1 MKIALIQLLT
11 AFLSS
16 LGFSMLFGLRRRFLL
31 WAALGGLLCWGVYL
45 GMDAWTQREFLSC
58 LTAAAFAVVFAE
70 ILARR
75 LKTPA
80 TLFVVPAILP
90 LVPGGSL
97 YYTMEAVVNG
107 RLEDA
112 RVWGQKTLIV
122 ALAIAAGI
130 SFVVALRELHTRR
143 QGS

>member
-1 MKIALIQLLT
+1 MKTVLIQLLT

-16 LGFSMLFGLRRRFLL
+16 LGFSMLFGVRRRFLL
-31 WAALGGLLCWGVYL
+31 PAALGGLLCWGVYL
-45 GMDAWTQREFLSC
+45 GMDAWLGREFLSC
-58 LTAAAFAVVFAE
+58 LVAAALAVIYAE
-70 ILARR
+70 LHARL

-97 YYTMEAVVNG
+97 YYAMENAVHGRMEA
-107 RLEDA
+107 A
-112 RVWGQKTLIV
+112 ASFGQKTLVV

-130 SFVVALRELHTRR
+130 SFVVALRELQTRR
-143 QGS
+143 S

>member
-11 AFLSS
+11 AFISS
-16 LGFSMLFGLRRRFLL
+16 LGFSMVFGLRRRFLGY
-31 WAALGGLLCWGVYL
+31 AALGGLLCWGVYL
-45 GMDAWTQREFLSC
+45 GMDAWTHMEFLSC
-58 LTAAAFAVVFAE
+58 LLASSFAVVYAE
-70 ILARR
+70 LLARW

-97 YYTMEAVVNG
+97 YYTMENVVHG
-107 RLEDA
+107 RLDAA
-112 RVWGQKTLIV
+112 RVYGQQTLIV

-130 SFVVALRELHTRR
+130 SFVVALRELRARR
-143 QGS
+143 

>member
-1 MKIALIQLLT
+1 MKTALIQLLT

-16 LGFSMLFGLRRRFLL
+16 LGFSMVFGLRRRFLGY
-31 WAALGGLLCWGVYL
+31 AALGGLLCWGLYL
-45 GMDAWTQREFLSC
+45 CMDAWTHMEFLSC
-58 LTAAAFAVVFAE
+58 LLASSFAVVYAE
-70 ILARR
+70 LLARW

-97 YYTMEAVVNG
+97 YYTMENVVRG
-107 RLEDA
+107 RLEA
-112 RVWGQKTLIV
+112 AKSYGQQTLIV

-130 SFVVALRELHTRR
+130 SFVVALRELRARR
-143 QGS
+143 

>member
-1 MKIALIQLLT
+1 MKTALIQLLT

-16 LGFSMLFGLRRRFLL
+16 LGFSMIFGLRRRFLVY
-31 WAALGGLLCWGVYL
+31 AALGGLLCWGIYL
-45 GMDAWTQREFLSC
+45 GMDAWTHREFLSC
-58 LTAAAFAVVFAE
+58 LLAAAFAVVYAE
-70 ILARR
+70 LLARW

-80 TLFVVPAILP
+80 TLFVVPSILP

-97 YYTMEAVVNG
+97 YYTMENVVHG
-107 RLEDA
+107 RLEAA
-112 RVWGQKTLIV
+112 RRFGMQTLIV

-143 QGS
+143 P